1 MVDTDL
7 LKKIV
12 DDSGI
17 KIGALCRK
25 AGISRRSFY
34 NKAKGGRSYL
44 FNVRDIEGLSSALN
58 MDDET
63 IMRVFFAKNVYKN
76 ETNKEGK

>member
-7 LKKIV
+7 LQKIV

-17 KIGALCRK
+17 KIGVLCRK
-25 AGISRRSFY
+25 AGIGRRSFY
-34 NKAKGGRSYL
+34 NKVKGGRSYL

-63 IMRVFFAKNVYKN
+63 MMKVFFAQNVYKS
-76 ETNKEGK
+76 ETRKEDE